1 MLGGGGWRRRGGQA
15 ERLSFS
21 LESPDEEKKQ
31 QMFLLLQLRLF
42 HSKFTV
48 AGMGRGGHK
57 SDLISE

>member
-1 MLGGGGWRRRGGQA
+1 MAGGEGEEVRQ
-15 ERLSFS
+15 RLSFS
-21 LESPDEEKKQ
+21 LESPDEKKQ

>member
-1 MLGGGGWRRRGGQA
+1 MVGGEGEEVRQ
-15 ERLSFS
+15 RLSFS
-21 LESPDEEKKQ
+21 LESPDEKKQ

>member
-1 MLGGGGWRRRGGQA
+1 MAGGEGEEVRQ
-15 ERLSFS
+15 RLSFS
-21 LESPDEEKKQ
+21 LESPDEKKQ

-48 AGMGRGGHK
+48 AGMGRGSHK

>member
-1 MLGGGGWRRRGGQA
+1 MAGGEREEVRQ
-15 ERLSFS
+15 RLSFS
-21 LESPDEEKKQ
+21 LEGPDEEKKQ
-31 QMFLLLQLRLF
+31 QMFLLLQLRF